1 MSENSQRSLEIKEV
15 KGEKVMIIQ
24 TFNNG
29 QILINGKELQHAAEK
44 MRKTWRPLSSFRYPT
59 LDFKHDL
66 TTNFPAHLVYH
77 LDQVFHD
84 RGYIRFTSLIEIGTF
99 NAGDTPATVI
109 NLISQHAKYTGAI
122 RSYVKALWTA
132 DNRLELQNKMNV
144 ELKRLDETWACKSAF
159 YPDKKLISYEFEY
172 DADGLRL
179 SILPVSASTDVADYP
194 NKVGNTSELF
204 SLVSAHLNANIA
216 VVNLDVAT
224 RSYSLTKLLLAF
236 LDREFDF
243 EAIRVN
249 ADDPEEW
256 DYVSPSLDEELR
268 QQAS

>member
-1 MSENSQRSLEIKEV
+1 
-15 KGEKVMIIQ
+15 
-24 TFNNG
+24 
-29 QILINGKELQHAAEK
+29 
-44 MRKTWRPLSSFRYPT
+44 
-59 LDFKHDL
+59 
-66 TTNFPAHLVYH
+66 
-77 LDQVFHD
+77 
-84 RGYIRFTSLIEIGTF
+84 
-99 NAGDTPATVI
+99 
-109 NLISQHAKYTGAI
+109 
-122 RSYVKALWTA
+122 
-132 DNRLELQNKMNV
+132 
-144 ELKRLDETWACKSAF
+144 
-159 YPDKKLISYEFEY
+159 
-172 DADGLRL
+172 LRL
-179 SILPVSASTDVADYP
+179 SILPVSASTDDADYP
-194 NKVGNTSELF
+194 NNVGNTSELF